1 MKLFDIKVNRY
12 ELFEDGLYI
21 EYIPFGDDIQQY
33 LMNGNTYRLINNSID
48 ETIKYYKPI
57 VRAELYS
64 LLPEHIKSEYVNLQ
78 YKINDTVTDPSNI
91 NYDILGFHKKRTITF
106 GELIKVEYFRNY
118 DGITYSDL
126 ILEEFREYKRDA
138 DGLVQNRN
146 LTIKW
151 FLTDDTVGGIKNT
164 IKYYSPQE
172 SIDEGISRRG
182 NVISDTKSYTLEQ
195 IGRLYSFDLLSSVK
209 LEIDLFMDG
218 YTEPLRD
225 AITNSTKTY
234 LTTDIKNGI
243 IEKLRLE

>member
-1 MKLFDIKVNRY
+1 
-12 ELFEDGLYI
+12 
-21 EYIPFGDDIQQY
+21 
-33 LMNGNTYRLINNSID
+33 
-48 ETIKYYKPI
+48 
-57 VRAELYS
+57 
-64 LLPEHIKSEYVNLQ
+64 
-78 YKINDTVTDPSNI
+78 
-91 NYDILGFHKKRTITF
+91 
-106 GELIKVEYFRNY
+106 
-118 DGITYSDL
+118 
-126 ILEEFREYKRDA
+126 LEEFREYKRDA